1 MGLWAQG
8 SGQYLDCTSLANS
21 FAAFD
26 ALVHSVIGEGVI
38 TGLDFSVVSGAAVQC
53 SVGTAV
59 AGHIVALNV
68 AQNISFAAGT
78 WDVYLCQP
86 VFTYSGTAPIAASYP
101 GANGYD
107 AGVLTAV
114 VSGTKPAALGA
125 LLATI
130 VSTGAAI
137 SSINNTPTGRV
148 TLPLVSPVGLRTLYP
163 AQSSFTEQ
171 PAATPTAV
179 AFTLSQTPIP
189 SASLVIYK
197 NGILID
203 PSMYTVSGNVVTF
216 PTTFLSTDK
225 LSAGMNY

>member
-148 TLPLVSPVGLRTLYP
+148 TLPLVSAKNALPGAIELHRAARRDADSSCLYTFTDSNPVG
-163 AQSSFTEQ
+163 
-171 PAATPTAV
+171 
-179 AFTLSQTPIP
+179 
-189 SASLVIYK
+189 K
-197 NGILID
+197 
-203 PSMYTVSGNVVTF
+203 SGYLQERYINRPFYVHRIR
-216 PTTFLSTDK
+216 
-225 LSAGMNY
+225 